1 MRKFNTFGLRWT
13 CNIGPFNIKEHS
25 VITIMAGISI
35 NYAYSTNAILALQGE
50 PFYNLKMSW
59 GFQLLF
65 TISSQVIGL
74 GMAGLFRRFLV
85 SLMLLIPLD
94 SKRRLASQ
102 TIHPWWYY
110 VLGRDQMK
118 VALSLSSLATAR
130 TALRQGLVV
139 VVLNV

>member
-1 MRKFNTFGLRWT
+1 LRWT
-13 CNIGPFNIKEHS
+13 LNTGPFNIKEHA

-85 SLMLLIPLD
+85 CIVLFD
-94 SKRRLASQ
+94 FRRIRKDDLRVRLFALHGIAFPCRGQ
-102 TIHPWWYY
+102 TEI
-110 VLGRDQMK
+110 RACQNNIR
-118 VALSLSSLATAR
+118 AR
-130 TALRQGLVV
+130 V
-139 VVLNV
+139 